1 MELATATVTVP
12 GSLND
17 KLRAIAGAGFAMVEV
32 FASELQESGDDPA
45 SVQRRIADLGMSVC
59 TFMPFREFEAL
70 PEPRRSQNFARA
82 EEYFDIMQALQT
94 DLLLVCTNVS
104 PDTLTDRSRMIDD
117 FRELGERAAARGLR
131 IGIEPLAWGARVIDY
146 RDGWQLVQQVG
157 LDSVGLIL
165 DNFHIQALRLP
176 LDGIREIPAAKIF
189 DVQLSDA
196 PFLDIDPMSWS
207 RRFRLLPGRGAFDLA
222 GFVAAVRATGY
233 DGVWSLETFDEK
245 AAALP
250 TRQVATDAYASL
262 RNLMTGTAE

>member
-12 GSLND
+12 GSLD
-17 KLRAIAGAGFAMVEV
+17 GKLQAIAEAGFSSVEI
-32 FASELQESGDDPA
+32 FASELEASGADA
-45 SVQRRIADLGMSVC
+45 ATIHRRVDDLGMSVC

-70 PEPRRSQNFARA
+70 PEPRRSENFDRA
-82 EEYFDIMQALQT
+82 EQYFDIMQALET

-104 PDTLTDRSRMIDD
+104 PDTLPDRGRMIDD
-117 FRELGERAAARGLR
+117 FRQLGERAGRRGLR
-131 IGIEPLAWGARVIDY
+131 IGIEPLAWGTHVSDY
-146 RDGWQLVQQVG
+146 RDGWKLVQEVD

-176 LDGIREIPAAKIF
+176 LDGIRDIPAAKIF

-196 PFLDIDPMSWS
+196 PMLDIDLVSWS

-222 GFVAAVRATGY
+222 GFVAAIRATGY

-245 AAALP
+245 SADLP
-250 TRQVATDAYASL
+250 TKQVVTDAYASL
-262 RNLMTGTAE
+262 RDLMAD